1 MLLARFLSQPVSKWV
16 RNERVSWS
24 PWGDIG
30 MWPGSLICF
39 LSFPLS
45 FGFVSRHLG
54 LRFCRA
60 LISLLFCPPP
70 TCTKPS
76 GSIGARTMQVS
87 SGQVPVEGHRA
98 GPSPPPPNS
107 PVPWE
112 ASFHVPPH
120 WAACPPATD
129 WVQLVRSPIGEWKNR
144 EASIHF
150 FSPCGVAIGCQMS
163 SLLAA
168 PLATQPPHLWVP
180 LTTSSLTLPGLGARQ
195 RLLVTL
201 GHHSIPCEL
210 PTSHLHLRK

>member
-98 GPSPPPPNS
+98 GPSPPPQLACALGSQLSCPTSLGCLPSSYWLGSVGEEPHRRVEEQGSKYTFLLSMRGCHWLPNVFTLGS
-107 PVPWE
+107 PPCNSATPSLGSFNHIFPHPSRPRGKTE
-112 ASFHVPPH
+112 AVGDFG
-120 WAACPPATD
+120 T
-129 WVQLVRSPIGEWKNR
+129 
-144 EASIHF
+144 
-150 FSPCGVAIGCQMS
+150 
-163 SLLAA
+163 SLYS
-168 PLATQPPHLWVP
+168 LWVAYLSP
-180 LTTSSLTLPGLGARQ
+180 TSS
-195 RLLVTL
+195 
-201 GHHSIPCEL
+201 
-210 PTSHLHLRK
+210 